1 MESEKADDADTN
13 VKCCRS
19 MVKVKGRGRETG
31 RKGQGDLLDDSAAD
45 QPTDQRPQQ
54 FS

>member
-19 MVKVKGRGRETG
+19 MVKVKGRETG
-31 RKGQGDLLDDSAAD
+31 KGQGDLWDDSAAD